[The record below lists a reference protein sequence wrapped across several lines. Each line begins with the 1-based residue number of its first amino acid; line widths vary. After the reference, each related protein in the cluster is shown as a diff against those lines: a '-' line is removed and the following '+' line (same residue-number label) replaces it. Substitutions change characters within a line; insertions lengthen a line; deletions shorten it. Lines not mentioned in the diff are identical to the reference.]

1 MPALERRP
9 RQLLL
14 ALLLSLALSMRP
26 SRITCG
32 LLRRG
37 IASPKLSFMLGAMP
51 LLSTLPPI
59 AHASH
64 GACSATASAAC
75 ADGGATTNADDLLKA
90 KELREQNGLG
100 DISASAQALE
110 QLPDVIIDEG
120 TFKYV
125 LLRVTA
131 ASGERKYLVRGT
143 LGAEF
148 HKDVALPY
156 VRAYLKDGFGVEIL
170 GGGRILHDVPRG
182 FLKIYGFSYG
192 FPWADGTGHEISA
205 EVCSN
210 FFSGYEVDWTN
221 DGY

>member
-1 MPALERRP
+1 MARNSMEKLGVVVGQVARR
-9 RQLLL
+9 L
-14 ALLLSLALSMRP
+14 ANVISMFRV
-26 SRITCG
+26 RN
-32 LLRRG
+32 LV
-37 IASPKLSFMLGAMP
+37 
-51 LLSTLPPI
+51 
-59 AHASH
+59 
-64 GACSATASAAC
+64 
-75 ADGGATTNADDLLKA
+75 
-90 KELREQNGLG
+90 
-100 DISASAQALE
+100 
-110 QLPDVIIDEG
+110 LPDVIIDEG

-125 LLRVTA
+125 PLPRL
-131 ASGERKYLVRGT
+131 ERKYLVRGT